1 MPELPIVING
11 RSYRVTCG
19 PGEEKRLMAL
29 AGDLDRRVN
38 ALVKSVGQAGEGQ
51 LLVLAGILMADE
63 LDEAR
68 AELARL
74 KAAPV
79 QPAPPPQPAV
89 DDVAAARTIDALASR
104 IEAIAARLERT

>member
-19 PGEEKRLMAL
+19 PGEEKRLMTL

-38 ALVKSVGQAGEGQ
+38 GLAASVGQVGEGQ
-51 LLVLAGILMADE
+51 LLVLAGLLMADE

-74 KAAPV
+74 RSAPAPV
-79 QPAPPPQPAV
+79 SVPVV
-89 DDVAAARTIDALASR
+89 DDAAAARTVDALAQR
-104 IEAIAARLERT
+104 IEAIAARLQHP